1 MLFPGSPKRV
11 AVLYEANDRLRDLLF
26 KIGLAEICISTHQ
39 SCVLESAPE
48 ASRIWTHLDEVDCVH
63 GSSFTLTFQQKE
75 DICQTPIVHEMD
87 HAHLMQVSVPRLG
100 RWTYRIADYLRRF
113 PQSDGVLYVWLH
125 DSHRQHDFC
134 TNFRRYGR
142 SSQQDD
148 MAWLRVFNLQ
158 EMQGEG
164 TSFVEIDPPPV
175 YRNLPRPHLI
185 VFRSTARS
193 ITPVLV
199 EATFRETVLLGSML
213 LWSESGS
220 FQVETLFNL
229 ALPGHDCRG
238 MSDCYA
244 IVRGWNLLVSHDVVL
259 FSGDFIRISEWPNTP
274 DSLADDSTCLDSLA
288 TTLSEPDMADSWSS
302 TPSTQERAEIASDR
316 ALSNDGDNTATPL
329 WDLHVGA
336 TETPE
341 PAQDDTLSL
350 FQPILQQRDTSLGSP
365 VMTRPPE
372 DMQGEVQQAWLWG
385 RSVELTRRSTK
396 IWGFDTL
403 RQRLWPIKRPEGFG
417 PMSY

>member
-1 MLFPGSPKRV
+1 
-11 AVLYEANDRLRDLLF
+11 
-26 KIGLAEICISTHQ
+26 
-39 SCVLESAPE
+39 
-48 ASRIWTHLDEVDCVH
+48 
-63 GSSFTLTFQQKE
+63 
-75 DICQTPIVHEMD
+75 MD
-87 HAHLMQVSVPRLG
+87 QVSRSLFSRRKIFARHQLCMKWIMHISCRFLFLAWGGGPIELPITSVDFPNLMECYTCGFMIRIDSMISAQILDDMEDPR
-100 RWTYRIADYLRRF
+100 
-113 PQSDGVLYVWLH
+113 SKM
-125 DSHRQHDFC
+125 
-134 TNFRRYGR
+134 N
-142 SSQQDD
+142 